1 MDHSHYAKFL
11 SHLPVFKNLSDEEI
25 GEIVR
30 LFKPASIKAG
40 DVLVTEGDDG
50 QSMLIIESGQVAVVK
65 STHQGDEKPLAII
78 DAPTVIG
85 ELSLLD
91 GIKRSATVRCAK
103 DGQAW
108 RIDRADFEVLRQNFH
123 PAAFKVLHN
132 LGLMMAQRL
141 RDTNTRIA
149 EFFDNPGSSLEMMQK
164 RQRQLWEQRLK
175 ERGEM

>member
-1 MDHSHYAKFL
+1 MDDSHYAKFL
-11 SHLPVFKNLSDEEI
+11 AHLPVFNNLSDEEI

-30 LFKPASIKAG
+30 LFKAAPMKAG
-40 DVLVTEGDDG
+40 QVLVNEGDTS
-50 QSMLIIESGQVAVVK
+50 QSMLIVESGQVAVVK
-65 STHQGDEKPLAII
+65 TTHQGDEKALAIL

-91 GIKRSATVRCAK
+91 GVKRSATVRCTK

-108 RIDRADFEVLRQNFH
+108 RIERSDFEVLRQNFH

-132 LGLMMAQRL
+132 LGLMIAERL
-141 RDTNTRIA
+141 RGTNARIA
-149 EFFDNPGSSLEMMQK
+149 EFFSHPGDSLELMQK
-164 RQRQLWEQRLK
+164 RQKQLWEQRLK

>member
-11 SHLPVFKNLSDEEI
+11 SHLPIFQNLSDEEI

-30 LFKPASIKAG
+30 LFKPATIKAG
-40 DVLVTEGDDG
+40 DVLVKEGDAS

-65 STHQGDEKPLAII
+65 STHQGDEKALAII

-108 RIDRADFEVLRQNFH
+108 RVDRPDFEVLRQNYH

-132 LGLMMAQRL
+132 LGLMMSQRL
-141 RDTNTRIA
+141 RDTNSRIA
-149 EFFDNPGSSLEMMQK
+149 EFFDNPGSSLEVMQK

>member
-11 SHLPVFKNLSDEEI
+11 SHLPIFNNLSDEEI

-30 LFKPASIKAG
+30 LFKPASMKTG
-40 DVLVTEGDDG
+40 ELLVDEGDTS

-65 STHQGDEKPLAII
+65 TTHQGDEKVLAIL
-78 DAPTVIG
+78 DGPTVIG

-91 GIKRSATVRCAK
+91 GVKRSATVRCAK

-108 RIDRADFEVLRQNFH
+108 RIEKNDFEVLRQNFH

-141 RDTNTRIA
+141 RDTNARIA
-149 EFFDNPGSSLEMMQK
+149 EFFDNPGDSLEVMQK
-164 RQRQLWEQRLK
+164 RQKQLWEQRLK

>member
-11 SHLPVFKNLSDEEI
+11 SHLPIFQNLSDEEI

-30 LFKPASIKAG
+30 LFKPATIKAG
-40 DVLVTEGDDG
+40 DVLVTEGDAG

-65 STHQGDEKPLAII
+65 STHQGDEKALAII

-108 RIDRADFEVLRQNFH
+108 RIDRPDFEVLRQNFH

-149 EFFDNPGSSLEMMQK
+149 EFFDNPGSSLEVMQK

>member
-11 SHLPVFKNLSDEEI
+11 SHLPVFSNLSDEEI

-30 LFKPASIKAG
+30 LFKPATMKAG
-40 DVLVTEGDDG
+40 EILVSEGDTS

-65 STHQGDEKPLAII
+65 TTHQGDEKVLAIL

-108 RIDRADFEVLRQNFH
+108 RIERADFEVLRQNFH

-132 LGLMMAQRL
+132 LGLMMAERL
-141 RDTNTRIA
+141 RSTNARIS
-149 EFFDNPGSSLEMMQK
+149 EFFSQPGDSLELMQK
-164 RQRQLWEQRLK
+164 RQKELWEQRLK
-175 ERGEM
+175 ERGDM

>member
-11 SHLPVFKNLSDEEI
+11 SHLPIFQNLSDEEI

-30 LFKPASIKAG
+30 LFKPATIKAG
-40 DVLVTEGDDG
+40 EVLVKEGDAS

-65 STHQGDEKPLAII
+65 STHQGDEKALAII

-91 GIKRSATVRCAK
+91 GTKRSATVRCAK

-108 RIDRADFEVLRQNFH
+108 RVDRPDFEVLRQNYH

-132 LGLMMAQRL
+132 LGLMMSQRL
-141 RDTNTRIA
+141 RDTNSRIA
-149 EFFDNPGSSLEMMQK
+149 EFFDNPGSSLEVMQK